1 MKRAATRAAAD
12 RKSPRRR
19 AVPALSK
26 KTKDAPSAAAKPRP
40 AKGKAASGPSL
51 SATLVE
57 IEVRRNGWPG
67 PAPRPA
73 DLSLILQVE
82 APGVPDDLR
91 VVASDRVRMK
101 AASGDIVRP
110 GDLPPAANGRP
121 FFGGPVRIPDH
132 VNLRVA
138 LFIER
143 TNAVGPILGAAL
155 NSVVGKIAG
164 RVIPFIPEVAR
175 EALHVQIGK
184 TIATE
189 IGRST
194 FIVPA
199 DETMKGSHEVAVA
212 LVAPGAMTGVYAPP
226 GSPQAWKKGTVTEEG
241 ELVAIVRLRLELSL
255 A

>member
-1 MKRAATRAAAD
+1 MPKP
-12 RKSPRRR
+12 PRRGKGR
-19 AVPALSK
+19 RPKAVAAKGPKSRKPAPARQTRPAGPAL
-26 KTKDAPSAAAKPRP
+26 T
-40 AKGKAASGPSL
+40 
-51 SATLVE
+51 ATLLEV
-57 IEVRRNGWPG
+57 EVRRNGWPG

-82 APGVPDDLR
+82 APGAPDDLR
-91 VVASDRVRMK
+91 VVASDRVRLK
-101 AASGDIVRP
+101 AASGDLVRASA
-110 GDLPPAANGRP
+110 LPPAVSGQP

-155 NSVVGKIAG
+155 NTVVGKIAG
-164 RVIPFIPEVAR
+164 RVIPFLPEVAR
-175 EALHVQIGK
+175 DALHVQIGK

-199 DETMKGSHEVAVA
+199 DETMAGAHDVAVA
-212 LVAPGAMTGVYAPP
+212 LIAPGAVTGVYAPP

-241 ELVAIVRLRLELSL
+241 ELVAIVRLRLELTL